1 LRNFSRLDEADKKW
15 VDIHEGINNTLLILR
30 HRLDKKIEIVKQY
43 ESLPLLECYP
53 AQLNQVF
60 MNIISNAIDELLADN
75 KLSNQKL

>member
-1 LRNFSRLDEADKKW
+1 MKELITR
-15 VDIHEGINNTLLILR
+15 LLILR